1 VSKTFLFQVRN
12 EPPALAELRT
22 ELDGTVLKEVSD
34 PSQRALILLIADELV
49 SNLIKYGFTGEM
61 GERLE
66 LRIELG
72 DEWLEVD
79 WRDNTRPFNPLAQPK
94 PPSLTDDLAAREI
107 GGLGVYLV
115 LNMVDQ
121 THYDF
126 TPPWNCLNLR
136 IRNRSK

>member
-1 VSKTFLFQVRN
+1 VSTTFLFQVRN
-12 EPPALAELRT
+12 EPHALSTLRNELY
-22 ELDGTVLKEVSD
+22 ETVLKELSD

-49 SNLIKYGFTGEM
+49 SNLIKYGFTGDKE
-61 GERLE
+61 ERLD

-72 DEWLEVD
+72 DEWLEIN

-94 PPSLTDDLAAREI
+94 PAALTHELAHREI

-121 THYDF
+121 IHYDF
-126 TPPWNCLNLR
+126 TPPWNCLSLR